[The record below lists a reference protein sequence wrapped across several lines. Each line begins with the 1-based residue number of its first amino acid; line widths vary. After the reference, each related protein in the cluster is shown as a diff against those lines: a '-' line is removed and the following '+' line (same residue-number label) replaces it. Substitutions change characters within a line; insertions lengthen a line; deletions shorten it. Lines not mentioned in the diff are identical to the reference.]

1 MNACWVPA
9 ALRSGRKPATR
20 PSCEGQGAV
29 PSNAGGRKGRGGVA
43 RIARVESIILLDR
56 YQLVRV
62 HTTDGVAGVGEV
74 SPMQVA
80 VTHALVESALAP
92 RIVGQDAADIERL
105 WQRMY
110 YGAYKLGPMGALL
123 EAIAGIDIAL
133 WDIAGQVAG
142 QPLYRLFGG
151 KVREKATVYAS
162 SMKRG
167 MSPVDE
173 ARRAAQFQEQGY
185 GAYKLH
191 SATPWMYDSGFD
203 GTLKTVKEVRAAVGD
218 AFDVLVDVNNAYLP
232 HTAIR
237 MARRLEELGVW
248 HFEEPLA
255 AHDYAGYAS
264 LADAVDIPI
273 AAGEQEYTLW
283 QFRDLILQGRVD
295 IIQPDVIK
303 CGGITEFR
311 KIAALAQAFNK
322 PITVHNTQ
330 PTIGTVAHLHLWVS
344 CPSCIYAQEYNIEPH
359 ELRDHT
365 PIWVEPVLVEAG
377 HMEVPDRPGLG
388 VRIDEDALRRLRS
401 T

>member
-1 MNACWVPA
+1 
-9 ALRSGRKPATR
+9 
-20 PSCEGQGAV
+20 
-29 PSNAGGRKGRGGVA
+29 
-43 RIARVESIILLDR
+43 
-56 YQLVRV
+56 
-62 HTTDGVAGVGEV
+62 
-74 SPMQVA
+74 MQVA

-105 WQRMY
+105 WQSMY